1 MNDWLVWIDFIVGW
15 IILIILVVM
24 FMRGSK

>member
-1 MNDWLVWIDFIVGW
+1 MNDWLVWVDFIVGW
-15 IILIILVVM
+15 IILIILILI